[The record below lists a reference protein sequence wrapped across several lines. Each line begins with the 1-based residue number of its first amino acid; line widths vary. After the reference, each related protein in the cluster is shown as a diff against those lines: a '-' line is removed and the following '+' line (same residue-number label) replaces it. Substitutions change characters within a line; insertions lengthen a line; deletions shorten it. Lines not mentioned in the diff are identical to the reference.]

1 VVIVLSNIPSLK
13 LLRRHIIGISE
24 GGYHPLNNENLMIF
38 CKGDF
43 HPLRG
48 SYGPGDESAG
58 EWQPLTS
65 AIDHPFFHFPPL
77 WRVIFVLESPY
88 SAVFI
93 DLEGYARFMLRQP
106 ELPMEG

>member
-1 VVIVLSNIPSLK
+1 VVIVLSNILSLK
-13 LLRRHIIGISE
+13 LLHRHIIGISE

-58 EWQPLTS
+58 EWRPSTS
-65 AIDHPFFHFPPL
+65 AIDRPFFHFPPL
-77 WRVIFVLESPY
+77 QRVIFILESPY

-93 DLEGYARFMLRQP
+93 DLEGYAWFMLRQP